1 MFGRS
6 NPKTYSN
13 RIFGRF
19 ILFGYFL
26 KGYLDVKIPKTIQMA
41 YLDVLLPLEIFLK
54 GYLDVHQ
61 CLFLMYLQINEQLE
75 IDCHLLLNKVNKHD
89 LN

>member
-54 GYLDVHQ
+54 GYLDVIIPFEN
-61 CLFLMYLQINEQLE
+61 FLKAYLVVIVPLD
-75 IDCHLLLNKVNKHD
+75 IFLKPY
-89 LN
+89 